1 MQTFQLIDL
10 LPKVKQSHRP
20 WLEFL
25 RADSLSMGVYHLKAG
40 QADPQQPHAENEV
53 YYVVGG
59 RASFRAGSEQLNVG
73 PGALI
78 YVERNVEHRFFDV
91 TEDLTVLVF
100 FAPPEGS
107 LKSRVGRVFETHLH

>member
-1 MQTFQLIDL
+1 MQTFQLTDL
-10 LPKVKQSHRP
+10 LPKVKRSHRP

-25 RADSLSMGVYHLKAG
+25 RVPSLSMGVYHLKVN
-40 QADPQQPHAENEV
+40 QADPQQPHSEDEV
-53 YYVVGG
+53 YYVVSG
-59 RASFRAGSEQLNVG
+59 RASFRAGSEQLSVG
-73 PGALI
+73 PGALM

-107 LKSRVGRVFETHLH
+107 LKE